1 MSPIFLWDYNLII
14 IDRRGE
20 NEVKFSIGEM
30 AKLHNINI
38 QTLRYY
44 HNIGLLVPI
53 EVDSQSGYRYYD
65 DSSSQRLWKIKAL
78 QSTGLSLSEIK
89 ELLNGNIS
97 ETEKLFNNLKGVID
111 ENIENLKKVSYYVEE
126 QLSHIKDLKEG
137 NYSTEPRIML
147 LERREGYLIDV
158 NENSTID
165 NVMKSLVNFD
175 KNCSVSV
182 EVMFKPSRLININDK
197 GETYLKSYL
206 ALSKEEKLYD
216 SKNRYTLKEG
226 AYGVIDHIGS
236 RDSLKESYDSLLK
249 YIKSSKMELQGI
261 GIEELIIGPNISD
274 NSEEWVRQIQL
285 LLK

>member
-1 MSPIFLWDYNLII
+1 M
-14 IDRRGE
+14 
-20 NEVKFSIGEM
+20 KFSIGEM

-44 HNIGLLVPI
+44 HNIGLLVPV
-53 EVDSQSGYRYYD
+53 EVDSKSGYRYYD
-65 DSSSQRLWKIKAL
+65 STSSQRLWKIKAL
-78 QSTGLSLSEIK
+78 QSTGLSLSEIMK
-89 ELLNGNIS
+89 VLSGDIC
-97 ETEKLFNNLKGVID
+97 ETEKLFNNLKNVID
-111 ENIENLKKVSYYVEE
+111 ENIENLKKVSCYVEE
-126 QLSHIKDLKEG
+126 QLKNINDLREG
-137 NYSTEPRIML
+137 NYSTEPRIMV

-165 NVMKSLVNFD
+165 NVIRSLVSFD
-175 KNCSVSV
+175 RNCSISV

-197 GETYLKSYL
+197 GETHLKSYL
-206 ALSKEEKLYD
+206 ALSKEEKLND
-216 SKNRYTLKEG
+216 SKNKYTLKEG
-226 AYGVIDHIGS
+226 LYGVIDHIGS

-274 NSEEWVRQIQL
+274 NNEEWVRQIQL